1 MRFIVRSP
9 FRHGPK
15 RIHHSARP
23 VGKFIGEPPLIAEGR
38 VSASRK
44 PLKVR
49 DPVVR
54 TVGRFLVCRVSCP
67 GVVQRFDSRE
77 SRTMTIAALIGHVTA
92 ESPGSCCRNWLS
104 HLRNSRP
111 TCCSASDIS
120 STRTTRLRGLFYKQR
135 CHPDRGGS
143 IHQAT

>member
-92 ESPGSCCRNWLS
+92 EILEAASLFGCNCCAMYDVLGP
-104 HLRNSRP
+104 LRRS
-111 TCCSASDIS
+111 
-120 STRTTRLRGLFYKQR
+120 L
-135 CHPDRGGS
+135 HPLNQFARMLAPIGVFIGME
-143 IHQAT
+143 QYVARK